1 MPKIDNKDKNIWLAF
16 PFMLTSNKFKRNDLK
31 IYLEKN
37 NIQTRTIFSGNIL
50 KQPGYPKKYFK
61 LDKQGYKNSD
71 FVMNNGI
78 LLGSHQ
84 SMTLKELRYI
94 TQVIER
100 FIKKLNV

>member
-1 MPKIDNKDKNIWLAF
+1 
-16 PFMLTSNKFKRNDLK
+16 
-31 IYLEKN
+31 
-37 NIQTRTIFSGNIL
+37 
-50 KQPGYPKKYFK
+50 
-61 LDKQGYKNSD
+61 
-71 FVMNNGI
+71 MNNGI